1 MPRTKR
7 GLRNAVIMLAVL
19 VSPAKTSGEKCLR
32 CKAKQ
37 ELGGKA
43 WGSMGDEL
51 FRGHEA
57 VLCPMCSR
65 TVTN

>member
-7 GLRNAVIMLAVL
+7 GLRNAVIVLAVI
-19 VSPAKTSGEKCLR
+19 VSPVKTSGEKCLR

-43 WGSMGDEL
+43 WGSLGGEL
-51 FRGHEA
+51 LRGHEA
-57 VLCPMCSR
+57 VSCRVCSR